1 MINARPKTHTT
12 VKQMTDKW
20 IGFSDKEAFEDLFH
34 SARQLLAYAHRQRG
48 NTTDEDL
55 VEKMIWQLEDIIGY
69 EVENDL
75 K

>member
-1 MINARPKTHTT
+1 MINARQKTLTT
-12 VKQMTDKW
+12 GEMMTDKW

-34 SARQLLAYAHRQRG
+34 SVRQLLAYAHRQRG

-55 VEKMIWQLEDIIGY
+55 VEKMIWQLEDVIGY
-69 EVENDL
+69 EGKNDL